1 LTVINY
7 LEAIALTFAPQFAL
21 NAVVRQRMG
30 SDATPTGTQWKING
44 TTVTFGTAP
53 VAGQTVEILIPDP
66 ATIAQ
71 LPGAALTANTQV
83 LITPRDFSTAGV
95 AAVVLSTVGS
105 R

>member
-1 LTVINY
+1 
-7 LEAIALTFAPQFAL
+7 
-21 NAVVRQRMG
+21 MG

-53 VAGQTVEILIPDP
+53 VAGQTVEILVPDP

-71 LPGAALTANTQV
+71 LPGAALTANTQALV
-83 LITPRDFSTAGV
+83 VPRDFSTAGV